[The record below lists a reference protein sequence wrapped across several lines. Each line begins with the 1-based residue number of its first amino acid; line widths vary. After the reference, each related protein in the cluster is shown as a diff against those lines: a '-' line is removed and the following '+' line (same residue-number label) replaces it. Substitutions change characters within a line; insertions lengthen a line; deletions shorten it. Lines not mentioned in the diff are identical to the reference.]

1 MAKIT
6 KNHVASGTLSTNPSA
21 WIVSSNDRGRK
32 SIKNGNVYL
41 KDGEEFEIELF
52 NPLLISVLADIKLNG
67 QSISKTGLVIK
78 PGQRFYLD
86 CFIDDNKKFVFNT
99 YDVDNTEEVSEAIK
113 NNGLLEVFFYKES
126 VISLENWKKSFD
138 RVIVE
143 RYPIYYPSYP
153 SYPWYQPS
161 VYYGTS
167 QNGIGV
173 CTTNLGSTCNINTS
187 IGDVTF
193 SSTGNELFNSSSI
206 ETGRVEKGEK
216 SKQKFKE
223 VDMDFDSFYI
233 VSTRVQILPESRKP
247 VETKD
252 IKKIKNE
259 SYSVIDLISKL
270 GDLHSSGIL
279 TDKEFN
285 SKKEELLSKI

>member
-6 KNHVASGTLSTNPSA
+6 KTHVASGTYGTNPSA

-99 YDVDNTEEVSEAIK
+99 YDVDNTEEVNEAIK

-153 SYPWYQPS
+153 SAPWYQPS
-161 VYYGTS
+161 VYYGTG
-167 QNGIGV
+167 QNGFGV
-173 CTTNLGSTCNINTS
+173 CTTNSGTTCNVNTS
-187 IGDVTF
+187 IGDITF
-193 SSTGNELFNSSSI
+193 SSSGNELFNSKSI

-223 VDMDFDSFYI
+223 VDMEFDSFYI
-233 VSTRVQILPESRKP
+233 VSTRVQILPESRRP
-247 VETKD
+247 IETKD

-259 SYSVIDLISKL
+259 AYSVIDLISKL

>member
-86 CFIDDNKKFVFNT
+86 CFIDDNKKFLFNT
-99 YDVDNTEEVSEAIK
+99 YDVYNTEEVNEAIK

-173 CTTNLGSTCNINTS
+173 CTTNLGSTCNVNTS

-206 ETGRVEKGEK
+206 ETGRVEKGDT

-247 VETKD
+247 IETKD